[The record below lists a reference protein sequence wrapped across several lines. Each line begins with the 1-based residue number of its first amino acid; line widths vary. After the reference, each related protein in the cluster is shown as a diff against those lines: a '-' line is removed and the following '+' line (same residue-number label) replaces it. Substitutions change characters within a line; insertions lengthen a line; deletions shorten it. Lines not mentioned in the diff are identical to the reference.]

1 MPSVAVYIRVSTTE
15 QNLEGQRLAIK
26 SWLSAHGMEE
36 TEWYEDRGESGEK
49 LSRPAFDRLQKDIF
63 LGKIKTVVVYKLDR
77 MSRSLVDGIN
87 LINDWVNRGIRIISV
102 TQQIDFS
109 GTVGK
114 MIASVL
120 LALGQMESETRR
132 ERQADGIRTA
142 KLKGK
147 YQGGK
152 PGRRKGRVAE
162 VVKLRRQ
169 GLTHHQIAQAT
180 GLSRHTV
187 MRYIAEYERSSEV
200 TPAI

>member
-1 MPSVAVYIRVSTTE
+1 MSSVAVYIRVSTTE
-15 QNLEGQRLAIK
+15 QNLEGQRLAIRA
-26 SWLSAHGMEE
+26 WLSAHGMEE
-36 TEWYEDRGESGEK
+36 AEWYEDRGESGEK
-49 LSRPAFDRLQKDIF
+49 LSRPAFDRLQRDIF
-63 LGKIKTVVVYKLDR
+63 LGKVKTVVVYKLDR
-77 MSRSLVDGIN
+77 MSRSIVDGVN

-120 LALGQMESETRR
+120 LAVAQMESETRR
-132 ERQADGIRTA
+132 ERQAEGIKAA
-142 KLKGK
+142 KLEGK

-152 PGRRKGRVAE
+152 PGWRKGRVAE

-169 GLTHHQIAQAT
+169 GLTHLQIAQAT

-187 MRYIAEYERSSEV
+187 MRYLSQVSD
-200 TPAI
+200 